1 MVSNTLFYCL
11 LLVLAIF
18 LSGTFTAFMICFLY
32 KQPFINPSFTKQQ
45 IRGRFVEILQISLV
59 ILSIAIAF
67 TLFVF
72 SRKKLLPNSA
82 HSWRQIIFTV
92 ILYSLAIEF
101 FYYIYHRVVH
111 KVGYELI
118 HEKHHRNEEV
128 YPFDTFDFT
137 WIDSLGLA
145 VSIGLP
151 ILFIPITV
159 LEQFI
164 TLYIY
169 VTSSYLSHSRLFY
182 DHHHKHHSIKHCN
195 YCIFLPIFDVLFG
208 TYK

>member
-1 MVSNTLFYCL
+1 MVSNALFYCL

-18 LSGTFTAFMICFLY
+18 LSGTFTAFVICFLY

-45 IRGRFVEILQISLV
+45 IRVRFREILRNSI
-59 ILSIAIAF
+59 ILLLIAVAF
-67 TLFVF
+67 TIFIF

-82 HSWRQIIFTV
+82 HSWRESIITV
-92 ILYSLAIEF
+92 ILFSIAIEF
-101 FYYIYHRVVH
+101 FYYLYHRVVH

-118 HEKHHRNEEV
+118 HEQHHRNEIV

-137 WIDSLGLA
+137 FFDSLGLV
-145 VSIGLP
+145 VSIGAPL
-151 ILFIPITV
+151 LFIPVTL
-159 LEQFI
+159 LEQCI
-164 TLYIY
+164 ILYIY